1 MSDFL
6 NNKEPAKPPVVETL
20 EGLSAHL
27 RFLSEL
33 GCIGLD
39 CSEKSLEIIKNWG
52 RSKTKKSGILSD
64 IYNNFIKCRQCS
76 LAGDRKNIVC
86 GDGDPEARLL
96 IVGGVPEPD
105 DIQTG
110 KPYSGKAGEL
120 LNKIISAMN
129 LPRKEIYI
137 THAVKCCL
145 PNKMQPDKMQPNL
158 KNIAVCRYYLM
169 RELKLVKP
177 EIVCAL
183 GDIATKSLL
192 ETSVPLSRLR
202 GRFHDYQGI
211 RVMPTYSPEYLIK
224 HPDAKRMVWEDIKK
238 VMVKLGKG

>member
-1 MSDFL
+1 MPKISDLL
-6 NNKEPAKPPVVETL
+6 NNKEHGKHPFAETL

-27 RFLSEL
+27 GFLSQL
-33 GCIGLD
+33 GCVGLD

-52 RSKTKKSGILSD
+52 RSSTKKTDILSD

-76 LAGDRKNIVC
+76 LSGDRKNIVY
-86 GDGDPEARLL
+86 GDGDHMARLL

-105 DIQTG
+105 DIRTG
-110 KPYSGKAGEL
+110 KPYSGAAGEL
-120 LNKIISAMN
+120 LNKIIFAMN
-129 LPRKEIYI
+129 LTRKEIYI

-145 PNKMQPDKMQPNL
+145 PDKMQPNL

-169 RELKLVKP
+169 REIKMIKP
-177 EIVCAL
+177 DIVCAL
-183 GDIATKSLL
+183 GDIAAKSLL

-211 RVMPTYSPEYLIK
+211 RVMPTYSPEYLIEY
-224 HPDAKRMVWEDIKK
+224 PDAKRMAWEDIKL
-238 VMVKLGKG
+238 VMGELGKG